1 MSTPVLD
8 EKAVPMPTIK
18 VNVPPDHTPE
28 EEAALVA
35 AVARAYEE
43 SHGTGEV
50 TIEVSRPEEVDYKAV
65 SERTHQS
72 SRWTS

>member
-1 MSTPVLD
+1 M
-8 EKAVPMPTIK
+8 AHIK

-28 EEAALVA
+28 EEEALVA

-43 SHGTGEV
+43 SHGTSDV
-50 TIEVSRPEEVDYKAV
+50 TIEVNRPEEVDYKAV
-65 SERTHQS
+65 SERTHRS